1 MRHHGSKRW
10 RDDNAGTVIARLEF
24 DLQSFTFA
32 APQPV
37 KLSKAA
43 WIVAGALFA
52 GASLAIHYEVKIG
65 MHQRVGSVNELGHIR
80 VSEPAPDFTLLDLTG
95 QPVTLSSFQGNKA
108 VLIDFWAT
116 WCGPCRAAMPDL
128 QDLSDKFKD
137 RGLQVVTIDQGETV
151 AQVRYFMERKK
162 YSLQVL
168 LDHDGAVGGKYGVRG
183 IPTSVLIDK
192 KGIVQSIAVGN
203 LWNEEELNKRVERIT
218 KE

>member
-1 MRHHGSKRW
+1 MK
-10 RDDNAGTVIARLEF
+10 V
-24 DLQSFTFA
+24 
-32 APQPV
+32 P
-37 KLSKAA
+37 KAV

-52 GASLAIHYEVKIG
+52 AASLAIHYQVKIG
-65 MHQRVGSVNELGHIR
+65 MHQHVGSVNELGHLK

-95 QPVTLSSFQGNKA
+95 QPVTLSSFQGKKA

-116 WCGPCRAAMPDL
+116 WCGPCKAAMPGL

-137 RGLQVVTIDQGETV
+137 HGLEVVTIDQGESV
-151 AQVRYFMERKK
+151 AQVQYFMERKK

-168 LDHDGAVGGKYGVRG
+168 LDHDGAVGDKYGVRG

-192 KGIVQSIAVGN
+192 RGIVQSIAVGN
-203 LWNEEELNKRVERIT
+203 LWSEEELNRRVERIT